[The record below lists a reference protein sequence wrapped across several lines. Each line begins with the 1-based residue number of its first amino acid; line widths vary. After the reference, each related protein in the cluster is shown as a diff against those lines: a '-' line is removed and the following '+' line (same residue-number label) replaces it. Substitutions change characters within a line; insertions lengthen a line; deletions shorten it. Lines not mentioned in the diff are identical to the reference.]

1 MFDPIKNP
9 FRRFGTLAFSFI
21 FIACEPV
28 TGVEIGV
35 VSDDAYEEEWN
46 EMESAAPPESED
58 LEPVSEENPGD
69 KEVPAGE
76 EVDTEEIEDYEEGED
91 FEEEVEEEEDF
102 EDDFEEEEEEDLED
116 DFEEEEET
124 PEVEE
129 PVPGSS
135 TENGTPTTIPD
146 AGAYLGTGE
155 TCCGEDPHPVHGVEA
170 PDGSFIL
177 CGKSGDSGGEVDGFV
192 VKFQAPFPAGSTFID
207 NPSSPLIAW
216 SHSFGKSGHKD
227 GANHV
232 AVLDEGVFVAGPRNP
247 RRARFTLPSKSSTW
261 LRVKW
266 SGPPCSHRL
275 RPTRIPR
282 LKAFSERG
290 MGE

>member
-135 TENGTPTTIPD
+135 TENGIPPPFRMPAPTSERAKPAAERTPTRYMEWKPP
-146 AGAYLGTGE
+146 TGVLSCAE
-155 TCCGEDPHPVHGVEA
+155 RVAIQEER
-170 PDGSFIL
+170 
-177 CGKSGDSGGEVDGFV
+177 
-192 VKFQAPFPAGSTFID
+192 STD
-207 NPSSPLIAW
+207 LW
-216 SHSFGKSGHKD
+216 
-227 GANHV
+227 
-232 AVLDEGVFVAGPRNP
+232 
-247 RRARFTLPSKSSTW
+247 
-261 LRVKW
+261 
-266 SGPPCSHRL
+266 
-275 RPTRIPR
+275 
-282 LKAFSERG
+282 
-290 MGE
+290 